1 MLSLPDARVQLQT
14 IQARALRMLDRGLEE
29 YGLSHR
35 EAPASSDRAVDPS
48 LAADRLGSW
57 LLLGD
62 AGFRQV
68 DYPREKSEG

>member
-1 MLSLPDARVQLQT
+1 
-14 IQARALRMLDRGLEE
+14 MLDRGLEE